1 MEGFIEEVIFHN
13 EEMRR
18 ENSRQSGQDKQTP
31 GDDKACVL
39 WVQRL
44 EVK

>member
-18 ENSRQSGQDKQTP
+18 ENSRAEWPGQ
-31 GDDKACVL
+31 ANA
-39 WVQRL
+39 RR
-44 EVK
+44 